1 MQMDDNA
8 PAHAGVLPARPHSRR
23 PALTRGAGRP
33 GTAAA
38 GSGCPLPP
46 YPGPGRYL
54 IRIRSGV
61 TAQLR
66 GLPRMRF
73 VQLPLRE
80 ALQGPGYLGQQA
92 RPPGRELAQPG
103 HRDRM
108 PGPGELPPPRVM
120 LCRSRELG
128 DKDTISLRTL
138 IDHAF
143 YCYTGLACFPARRP
157 EATA

>member
-1 MQMDDNA
+1 MTTFPSRWRFGA
-8 PAHAGVLPARPHSRR
+8 AGPELPAAALSRSR
-23 PALTRGAGRP
+23 QV
-33 GTAAA
+33 
-38 GSGCPLPP
+38 
-46 YPGPGRYL
+46 L

-61 TAQLR
+61 TAQPR
-66 GLPRMRF
+66 GLLRLRF

-80 ALQGPGYLGQQA
+80 TLQGPGYLRQQA

-120 LCRSRELG
+120 LCRTRWLG
-128 DKDTISLRTL
+128 DKETISLRAL

-143 YCYTGLACFPARRP
+143 YCYTGLAYVSARLP
-157 EATA
+157 TVTA